1 MAKNIILALL
11 ILILIAIIFILLI
24 NNESVNLYFDG
35 ENVSATCKVPLTSN
49 VNTDE
54 LNKEIMNYTLFFMN
68 DTSSNTSSLKKGI
81 EEIYEKH
88 DLNTPK
94 VSVDSIIGKNQVP
107 LIYTVEGNSMLPT
120 LKNGQKVLMKKT
132 HDINVDDIVVANSD
146 EYGLI
151 IKRVSEINGTSIHL
165 ESDNKEINYSYEDDN
180 VYESK
185 GINTWVDIK
194 DINGKV
200 IKY

>member
-11 ILILIAIIFILLI
+11 ILILIAIIILSLL
-24 NNESVNLYFDG
+24 NSERVELYFDG

-49 VNTDE
+49 VNSDE
-54 LNKEIMNYTLFFMN
+54 LNKEVIDYTLFFIN
-68 DTSSNTSSLKKGI
+68 DTDSNITSLKNAIGK
-81 EEIYEKH
+81 IYEKH
-88 DLNTPK
+88 NLNTPK
-94 VSVDSIIGKNQVP
+94 ISIDSSIGKNQIP
-107 LIYTVEGNSMLPT
+107 LIYTVDGNSMYPT
-120 LKNGQKVLMKKT
+120 LKNGQKVLMNKT
-132 HDINVDDIVVANSD
+132 HDISVNDIVVANSD

-165 ESDNKEINYSYEDDN
+165 ESDNKIVSHTYEDDKA
-180 VYESK
+180 YTTQ

-200 IKY
+200 IEY